1 MTVNVF
7 TYQSGS
13 FCLTPKKMMFEV
25 SDALRTPKGTVF
37 GDPSYGSER
46 YKLIDKGLNESFKL
60 RAFKE
65 TAKVIKERFPTL
77 KIERMELVKVGSKTQ
92 VKTYFKSG
100 ESANV

>member
-1 MTVNVF
+1 MTTNVF

-13 FCLTPKKMMFEV
+13 FSLTPKTMMFEV
-25 SDALRTPKGTVF
+25 SGALNTPKGTIF

-60 RAFKE
+60 RAFRE

-77 KIERMELVKVGSKTQ
+77 EIDRMELVKEGKKTQ